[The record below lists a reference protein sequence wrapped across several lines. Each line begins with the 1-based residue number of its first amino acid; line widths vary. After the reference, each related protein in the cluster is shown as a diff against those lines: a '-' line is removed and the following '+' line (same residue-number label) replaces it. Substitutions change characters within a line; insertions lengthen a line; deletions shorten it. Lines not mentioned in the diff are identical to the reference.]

1 MMNLP
6 FGFSGI
12 DVLIFILYLT
22 LLLVGNARVKKRY
35 SNKAL
40 IPFFQVG
47 WLFKVAFSLVFT
59 YVYIFL
65 IGGGDLNAYWMGA
78 SCLADLFYSD
88 PAAYFS
94 ELLHTNRSL
103 GITHHFNIF
112 TGYPPGWIWREDE
125 AWFAAKIISL
135 FAIITYKGFWS
146 TTILIS
152 TIGFWITWMFS
163 VQLKEKENISK
174 NSILAALFFVPSVSF
189 WCSGISKDSLTFSL
203 SILTVFVFF
212 NLIKWVNSRGVLKFL
227 LVFALIYVVYSLRHY
242 LAYALT
248 VPFVLAWMSRYGKR
262 FTNRP
267 LLLWIFRL
275 GIYSIIL
282 FSLGFVIN
290 AEKTQQLIAEANI
303 TKSDFSS
310 NPIYSGAKYEMPS
323 TSGAPLE
330 IVSILP
336 RTIFTALFRPSF
348 LDSVSSSFIIN
359 QIESLWLI
367 ILLIRFMLRKNPVLQ
382 FNEIL
387 RDEFLLYALVF
398 VVLVAFMS
406 GYSSILFGVLV
417 RIRSVALPFLI
428 LLLLHDKP
436 STEAST

>member
-1 MMNLP
+1 MNIT
-6 FGFSGI
+6 FSFSGI
-12 DVLIFILYLT
+12 DVLIFVLYLG
-22 LLLVGNARVKKRY
+22 LLWVGHTQIKKRFY
-35 SNKAL
+35 TQEL
-40 IPFFQVG
+40 MPFFYYG
-47 WLFKVAFSLVFT
+47 WLYNMAFSLFFA
-59 YVYIFL
+59 YVYLFVL
-65 IGGGDLNAYWMGA
+65 GGGDINAYWSGA
-78 SCLADLFYSD
+78 SCMADLFYSD

-103 GITHHFNIF
+103 GVAHHFNNI
-112 TGYPPGWIWREDE
+112 TGYPPGWIWREEE
-125 AWFAAKIISL
+125 AWLAAKIISL

-146 TTILIS
+146 STILIS

-163 VQLKEKENISK
+163 VQLKEKENVSR

-212 NLIKWVNSRGVLKFL
+212 NLLKWGNSRGILQVL
-227 LVFALIYVVYSLRHY
+227 LVFALIYLVYSLRHY

-248 VPFVLAWMSRYGKR
+248 VPFVLAWMSRFGKR
-262 FTNRP
+262 FTERP

-275 GIYSIIL
+275 GIYSLIL
-282 FSLGFVIN
+282 FSLVLVIN

-310 NPIYSGAKYEMPS
+310 NPIYSGAKYEMPN

-330 IVSILP
+330 IISILP
-336 RTIFTALFRPSF
+336 LAIFTALFRPSF
-348 LDSVSSSFIIN
+348 FDSVSSSFIMN
-359 QIESLWLI
+359 QIESL
-367 ILLIRFMLRKNPVLQ
+367 LLIFLLVRFMVRKNPVLQ
-382 FNEIL
+382 FNKIL
-387 RDEFLLYALVF
+387 RDEFLLYSLVF
-398 VVLVAFMS
+398 VGLVAFMA

-428 LLLLHDKP
+428 LLLLHDNS
-436 STEAST
+436 STETST

>member
-1 MMNLP
+1 MNAS
-6 FGFSGI
+6 FSFSGI
-12 DVLIFILYLT
+12 DVLIFVLYLG
-22 LLLVGNARVKKRY
+22 LLWVGHTRIKKRFY
-35 SNKAL
+35 SQEL
-40 IPFFQVG
+40 MPFFYYG
-47 WLFKVAFSLVFT
+47 WFYNGAFSLFFA
-59 YVYIFL
+59 YVYLFVL
-65 IGGGDLNAYWMGA
+65 GGGDINAYWSGA
-78 SCLADLFYSD
+78 SCMADLFYSD

-103 GITHHFNIF
+103 GIAYHFNST
-112 TGYPPGWIWREDE
+112 TGYPPGWIWREEE

-135 FAIITYKGFWS
+135 FAIITYKGFW
-146 TTILIS
+146 TATILIS

-163 VQLKEKENISK
+163 VQLKEKENTSR

-189 WCSGISKDSLTFSL
+189 WCSGITKDSLTFSL
-203 SILTVFVFF
+203 SILTVLVFF
-212 NLIKWVNSRGVLKFL
+212 NLLKWGNSRGILQFL
-227 LVFALIYVVYSLRHY
+227 LVFALIYLVYTLRHY

-248 VPFVLAWMSRYGKR
+248 VPFILAWMSRFGKR
-262 FTNRP
+262 FTDRP

-275 GIYSIIL
+275 GIYSLIL
-282 FSLGFVIN
+282 FSLVLLIN

-330 IVSILP
+330 ILSILP
-336 RTIFTALFRPSF
+336 LAIFTALFRPSF
-348 LDSVSSSFIIN
+348 LDSVSSSFIMN
-359 QIESLWLI
+359 QIESL
-367 ILLIRFMLRKNPVLQ
+367 LLIFLLVRFTVRKNPVLQ
-382 FNEIL
+382 FNKII
-387 RDEFLLYALVF
+387 RDEFLLYSLVF
-398 VVLVAFMS
+398 VGLVAFMA

-436 STEAST
+436 STETST